1 MKSSAA
7 SYFKSVLIVFA
18 FVTLIAPLAYSANL
32 TLQWDANVPAP
43 EGYRVFARQ
52 EGQNYDYN
60 HPIWEDNATTCTL
73 IGLVDGVTYFFV
85 VRAFEGNLE
94 SADSQEVAYTPA
106 VVVPNQAPSAD
117 AGTNQTVYEGATVT
131 LDGSNSSDAD
141 GSIIGFQWSQTA
153 GNGISLTGA
162 ATAQAS
168 FTAPVVGINGENF
181 NFSLTVTDDAGSTS
195 TASVMVSVLKSSS
208 TDVDGDLVPDVLDV
222 FPNDPSEWADNDSDG
237 IGDNQDADDDN
248 DGMSD
253 SWELTYGLDPLTD
266 DAQLDADGDG
276 ISNVDEYQA
285 DSDPTAAPGN
295 NSPDAPVI
303 EEVVQVERVSLTPVL
318 VTAVYFD
325 SDNDDHLK
333 SQWQISTEPNFVTL
347 ILDELSESQLTAYQ
361 VGEMV
366 LDVDTTYYWR
376 VKFID
381 ERSGASEWS
390 QTASFTTLSAENSDD
405 TDINGIPDAQEVD
418 DTADVDEDGIPDCL
432 EGDIMSV
439 ITVEGSTMIGVETVS
454 DDVTLVSIKSIATDT
469 IPDQSVQLGFGL
481 IGFKLYLHNGVT
493 TATVKIHFDKRVPKN
508 AKIYKYLSDTGWEV
522 FPNAVFAPNRKS
534 VTLMLE
540 DGGAGDEDGVANGV
554 IVDPAGIAYTESDS
568 ASLSTTTGDS
578 ASASGGGG
586 CFISASSS
594 DTDTLTCRLSGIGLL
609 VLIALG
615 VGLPITTALKRT
627 RF

>member
-1 MKSSAA
+1 
-7 SYFKSVLIVFA
+7 
-18 FVTLIAPLAYSANL
+18 
-32 TLQWDANVPAP
+32 
-43 EGYRVFARQ
+43 
-52 EGQNYDYN
+52 
-60 HPIWEDNATTCTL
+60 
-73 IGLVDGVTYFFV
+73 
-85 VRAFEGNLE
+85 
-94 SADSQEVAYTPA
+94 
-106 VVVPNQAPSAD
+106 
-117 AGTNQTVYEGATVT
+117 
-131 LDGSNSSDAD
+131 
-141 GSIIGFQWSQTA
+141 
-153 GNGISLTGA
+153 
-162 ATAQAS
+162 
-168 FTAPVVGINGENF
+168 
-181 NFSLTVTDDAGSTS
+181 
-195 TASVMVSVLKSSS
+195 
-208 TDVDGDLVPDVLDV
+208 
-222 FPNDPSEWADNDSDG
+222 
-237 IGDNQDADDDN
+237 
-248 DGMSD
+248 
-253 SWELTYGLDPLTD
+253 
-266 DAQLDADGDG
+266 
-276 ISNVDEYQA
+276 
-285 DSDPTAAPGN
+285 
-295 NSPDAPVI
+295 
-303 EEVVQVERVSLTPVL
+303 
-318 VTAVYFD
+318 
-325 SDNDDHLK
+325 
-333 SQWQISTEPNFVTL
+333 
-347 ILDELSESQLTAYQ
+347 
-361 VGEMV
+361 MV